1 MGADCA
7 AGVALVRDHPGRPGG
22 RSPRTRA
29 AELDPGQH
37 RLEHGAVVDVP
48 AGQHHRERPPVAVTR
63 QMDLGCGAAAGPTD
77 SMIIWL
83 AVPLTEPA
91 GPLCASR

>member
-1 MGADCA
+1 MGADRA
-7 AGVALVRDHPGRPGG
+7 AGVALVLDHPGRPGG
-22 RSPRTRA
+22 RSPRNRA
-29 AELDPGQH
+29 EALDPGQH
-37 RLEHGAVVDVP
+37 RLENGAVVAVP

-63 QMDLGCGAAAGPTD
+63 QMDLSRGAAAGPTD
-77 SMIIWL
+77 SMVIWL